1 MRCKFPILPVIDGV
15 VKPCSY
21 SELENIT
28 NFETCLIQYTQSGRL
43 FRGTITEGSEKRSVI
58 VKTWDFFLPLDRAYA
73 YRPSKFCDEIELYET
88 ANVHPHLAK
97 LSRYCCDRRLA
108 VVYDEELTT
117 VLSDVLPADDFGWD
131 KRMNVATQLADL
143 LAWLHKKK
151 IAVGSIIASCIMI
164 DKEVNIKVFDFGYIC
179 NRVNEDSVIPLK
191 YVVGRYPEDV
201 SKGMFTYTPSS
212 SSLMF
217 HIIHQ
222 RFPIIVCG
230 CWTMKS
236 DVYIFGLILVELITK
251 TKLHSD
257 PSVFDNCK
265 PDSFVHKSFED
276 VDDQTVFGITSLA
289 CRCVSADPGERP
301 TMKMVLDDLNN
312 LNKLRKIEKKVEGKR
327 KRDEN
332 ESTIE

>member
-1 MRCKFPILPVIDGV
+1 CKFPILPVIDGV

-43 FRGTITEGSEKRSVI
+43 FRGTITEGSETRSVI

-179 NRVNEDSVIPLK
+179 NRVNEDSVIPLD

-212 SSLMF
+212 SSRML
-217 HIIHQ
+217 Q
-222 RFPIIVCG
+222 
-230 CWTMKS
+230 
-236 DVYIFGLILVELITK
+236 
-251 TKLHSD
+251 
-257 PSVFDNCK
+257 CK
-265 PDSFVHKSFED
+265 
-276 VDDQTVFGITSLA
+276 
-289 CRCVSADPGERP
+289 
-301 TMKMVLDDLNN
+301 
-312 LNKLRKIEKKVEGKR
+312 
-327 KRDEN
+327 
-332 ESTIE
+332 